1 MKLLRMKE
9 RNISVKK
16 AAIYAIVI
24 NGLQIGLMVAM
35 ILAAVLLPGTQFDG
49 VVLESVLVV
58 AAGVVIWGAVVDIR
72 EALSTRRLLEQLDSM
87 DDTIE
92 AMESLNNTLR
102 AQRHDFLNHLQV
114 VYSLMEMEE
123 YDEANAYIEK
133 IYGAITAVSHAMKT
147 ANPAINA
154 LLQVKLG
161 ECEKAQIP
169 VEMCIRSAW
178 KDLPM
183 PGWEMCKVLSNLLD
197 NAIDALEEV
206 EPAQRQLQITL
217 TEDLRCFRFSVRNT
231 GPMISLKNRESLFQP
246 GVTTKAQGHGMGLYI
261 VRKVLQERGGDIVL
275 TSDASGTTFSGYVPK
290 EIAPS
295 ANAAANEKV
304 QDP

>member
-1 MKLLRMKE
+1 MKLLKRRE

-24 NGLQIGLMVAM
+24 NGLQILLMVGM
-35 ILAAVLLPGTQFDG
+35 MLAAFLLPGTQIDG
-49 VVLESVLVV
+49 VVLEMILGV
-58 AAGVVIWGAVVDIR
+58 AAVVVIWGAVVDIR
-72 EALSTRRLLEQLDSM
+72 EALSTRRLLGQLDDM
-87 DDTIE
+87 DSTIE

-133 IYGAITAVSHAMKT
+133 VYGAITAVSRVMKT

-161 ECEKAQIP
+161 ECEKTGIP
-169 VEMCIRSAW
+169 VTLNIQSAW

-206 EPAQRQLQITL
+206 ERSQRQLTLTL
-217 TEDLRCFRFSVRNT
+217 TEDLRSFRFSVTNT
-231 GPMISLKNRESLFQP
+231 GPMIPMKSRESIFQA
-246 GVTTKAQGHGMGLYI
+246 GITTKATGQGMGLYI
-261 VRKVLQERGGDIVL
+261 VRKVLQERGGDIQL
-275 TSDASGTTFSGYVPK
+275 TSDGTGTTFSGYVPK
-290 EIAPS
+290 EITPAS
-295 ANAAANEKV
+295 ADKK
-304 QDP
+304 